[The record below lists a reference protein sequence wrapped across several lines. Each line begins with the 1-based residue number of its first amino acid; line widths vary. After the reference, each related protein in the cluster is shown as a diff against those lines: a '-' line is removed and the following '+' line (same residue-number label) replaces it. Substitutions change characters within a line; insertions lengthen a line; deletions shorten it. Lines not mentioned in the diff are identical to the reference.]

1 MPRII
6 HIEKKEARKV
16 FELAEDLASFRFSE
30 QYMDLLDEYVR
41 QRAWAGETCDEF
53 KRKLQEIQNSVVD
66 ARVRFD
72 KRIEDLAEYT
82 KEMIKIDEE
91 GF

>member
-6 HIEKKEARKV
+6 HIEKEEARKV
-16 FELAEDLASFRFSE
+16 FELAKDLASFRFSE

-41 QRAWAGETCDEF
+41 QRAWAGETCDQF
-53 KRKLQEIQNSVVD
+53 KRELQEIQDSVVD
-66 ARVRFD
+66 ARVCFD
-72 KRIEDLAEYT
+72 KLIEDFAEYT
-82 KEMIKIDEE
+82 KKIIEKDKE